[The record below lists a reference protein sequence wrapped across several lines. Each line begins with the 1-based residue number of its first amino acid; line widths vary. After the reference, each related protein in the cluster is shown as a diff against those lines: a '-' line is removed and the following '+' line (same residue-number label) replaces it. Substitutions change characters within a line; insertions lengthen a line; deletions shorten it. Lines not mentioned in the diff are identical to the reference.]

1 MGRLRFF
8 MEGGEQKMGTEK
20 KVLYVASSFGHL
32 ASFHQPYMEWFRQQ
46 GWTVHAAAGGE
57 PCKLPGVSRYI
68 ALPFEKSMI
77 SPQNLA
83 AARAL
88 RQLVRREHYRML
100 SLHTS
105 LAAYFAR
112 LALLSMGKRRPV
124 VMNTVHG
131 YLFDKDTPRAKRS
144 LLLGAERMT
153 APVTDWLL
161 TMNRQ
166 DTGIAQRY
174 GLGKT
179 IVPTGGMG
187 VDLARFRQPTPAGR
201 EEARAR
207 LGIRPAEVAMVY
219 AAEFSG
225 RKNQAMLIEAMRSLP
240 ENTVLLLPGRGANRE
255 QCRRLAREAGV
266 RERVHFPGFVQGM
279 EDYYHAADICVSASR
294 IEGLPFNVM
303 EAMACGLPVIASD
316 IKGHQDLVRDG
327 ENGLLYPFG
336 DGKAF
341 AAAVKRLLDP
351 AERRRMGGNARQSV
365 QRFGRDTVF
374 PELTAI
380 YEKAVKGFH

>member
-1 MGRLRFF
+1 
-8 MEGGEQKMGTEK
+8 MGTEK
-20 KVLYVASSFGHL
+20 KVLYVASTFGHL
-32 ASFHQPYMEWFRQQ
+32 ASFHQPYLAWFQQQ

-57 PCKLPGVSRYI
+57 PCTLPGVSRCI
-68 ALPFEKSMI
+68 PLPFEKSMF
-77 SPQNLA
+77 SPKNLA
-83 AARAL
+83 AAREL
-88 RQLVRREHYRML
+88 RRLIRTEHYRLL

-112 LALLSMGKRRPV
+112 LALLPPAGHRPV

-131 YLFDKDTPRAKRS
+131 YLFDRDTPRAKRM

-166 DTGIAQRY
+166 DTGIARRY
-174 GLGKT
+174 GLGKN

-187 VDLARFRQPTPAGR
+187 ADLARFRPPARSER

-207 LGIRPAEVAMVY
+207 LGLRPTDVAMVY

-225 RKNQAMLIEAMRSLP
+225 RKNQAMLIEAMRGLP
-240 ENTVLLLPGRGANRE
+240 ENTVLLLPGRGDLRE
-255 QCRRLAREAGV
+255 DCRHLAARAGV
-266 RERVHFPGFVQGM
+266 SGRVHFPGFVRDM
-279 EDYYHAADICVSASR
+279 ETYYHAADLCVSASR

-303 EAMACGLPVIASD
+303 EAMACGLPVVASD
-316 IKGHQDLVRDG
+316 VKGHQDLVRNG
-327 ENGLLYPFG
+327 ENGLLYPYG

-341 AAAVKRLLDP
+341 TAAVKRLLEP
-351 AERRRMGGNARQSV
+351 EPRRSMGEDAHRTV
-365 QRFGRDTVF
+365 QQFGIRTVF

-380 YEKAVKGFH
+380 YEKAAKGFR

>member
-1 MGRLRFF
+1 
-8 MEGGEQKMGTEK
+8 
-20 KVLYVASSFGHL
+20 
-32 ASFHQPYMEWFRQQ
+32 
-46 GWTVHAAAGGE
+46 
-57 PCKLPGVSRYI
+57 
-68 ALPFEKSMI
+68 
-77 SPQNLA
+77 
-83 AARAL
+83 
-88 RQLVRREHYRML
+88 
-100 SLHTS
+100 
-105 LAAYFAR
+105 
-112 LALLSMGKRRPV
+112 
-124 VMNTVHG
+124 
-131 YLFDKDTPRAKRS
+131 
-144 LLLGAERMT
+144 
-153 APVTDWLL
+153 
-161 TMNRQ
+161 
-166 DTGIAQRY
+166 
-174 GLGKT
+174 
-179 IVPTGGMG
+179 
-187 VDLARFRQPTPAGR
+187 
-201 EEARAR
+201 
-207 LGIRPAEVAMVY
+207 MVY
-219 AAEFSG
+219 AAEVSG

-316 IKGHQDLVRDG
+316 IKGHQDLVRNG

-341 AAAVKRLLDP
+341 AAAVNRLLDP

-380 YEKAVKGFH
+380 YEKAEKGFH